1 MKRLY
6 LSVLA
11 IVCAVAVT
19 ASCSFAPGSV
29 NDGGDGPSYARFIVR
44 GIVAADIDGYQ
55 FLVDGMMVVV
65 DFGDGMR
72 DTVYTSRGGVYNSM
86 YDMYYGYDEPRK
98 IAVTVYDVDGKED
111 GEFDPVTK
119 YVNSTGTGFLG
130 GNPYDNYVGEKSF
143 FLDFLLTG
151 KPGWGNGLSEIQ

>member
-1 MKRLY
+1 MKILY

-11 IVCAVAVT
+11 GLCAVGLMT
-19 ASCSFAPGSV
+19 SCSMAPGSV
-29 NDGGDGPSYARFIVR
+29 NDGSDGPSYARFNVR
-44 GIVAADIDGYQ
+44 GIVAADVDGYQ

-72 DTVYTSRGGVYNSM
+72 DTVYTSMGGFYNSM

-130 GNPYDNYVGEKSF
+130 GNPYDGYVGEKSF
-143 FLDFLLTG
+143 YLDFLLIG
-151 KPGWGNGLSEIQ
+151 RSGW